1 MTEENKIPQLDN
13 MTVEFLTRL
22 FQDTLKGIHAQVE
35 DRILKLEESLEATE
49 KQIATL
55 VLGYGEQAVFMEALV
70 AQLAFATD
78 EARQAFQKDLTQA
91 RKDMLEVM
99 NGASKGFM
107 AEQDQGLAEAIAD
120 LVETKSSGTDS

>member
-1 MTEENKIPQLDN
+1 MTDNNIPQLDQ
-13 MTVEFLTRL
+13 MTIEFITRL

-35 DRILKLEESLEATE
+35 DRIQKLEETVESLE

-70 AQLAFATD
+70 AQLAFASD
-78 EARQAFQKDLTQA
+78 EARKAFQQDVTQA

-107 AEQDQGLAEAIAD
+107 AEQDPDLAAALADVVEA
-120 LVETKSSGTDS
+120 ESSRSDS

>member
-1 MTEENKIPQLDN
+1 MSEEQVIPDFDN
-13 MTVEFLTRL
+13 ATAEFFVKL
-22 FQDTLKGIHAQVE
+22 FQDTMQGAVAQFV
-35 DRILKLEESLEATE
+35 DRIMKLEETVEGFE

-78 EARQAFQKDLTQA
+78 EARKKFQEDVSKA

-99 NGASKGFM
+99 HSASKGILADEDPNLAANIAAM
-107 AEQDQGLAEAIAD
+107 AEEKL
-120 LVETKSSGTDS
+120 TDTN

>member
-1 MTEENKIPQLDN
+1 MNEAIPELDAI
-13 MTVEFLTRL
+13 TAEFFTKL
-22 FQDTLKGIHAQVE
+22 FQDTLQGLNAQVLE
-35 DRILKLEESLEATE
+35 KIVKLEEQVEGFE

-78 EARQAFQKDLTQA
+78 EARRTFQEDVSRA

-99 NGASKGFM
+99 QSASKGFM
-107 AEQDQGLAEAIAD
+107 AEQDPDLAAAIAD
-120 LVETKSSGTDS
+120 MAESELSDADK